1 MRSKRSSSRGVL
13 ARRSAAGR
21 CSRRPIRS
29 RFSSPV
35 SQLSTAENCPVTPI
49 AARTAPAS
57 PRRSCPRTLAVPASA
72 GIRVDRTFT
81 VVVLPAPFGP
91 SSAKTSPS
99 PMLRSTPSRTPFS
112 PYALRRP
119 FAETAV
125 RVSCLVDAFM
135 PHMLKPRPWVKVKPL
150 SRLSS
155 RAVRGR
161 VRRAHDYPGLMRAWA
176 VHKPGP
182 MASGPLILLDQPVPE
197 PGPGELLI
205 RVLRCGVCRTDLHL
219 AEGDLPPKRPD
230 VTPGHE
236 VVGEVV
242 QAGQGTTRFAE
253 GDRGGVAWL
262 AGAGGSGRD
271 CRPGSGKLCPR
282 PADTGWDRDGGYAE
296 YLVAADAYVHP

>member
-35 SQLSTAENCPVTPI
+35 SQLSTAETCPVTPI
-49 AARTAPAS
+49 AGRAAPAS
-57 PRRSCPRTLAVPASA
+57 PRRSCPRTLAVAASA

-99 PMLRSTPSRTPFS
+99 PMLRSTPSRTTFS

-119 FAETAV
+119 LAETAV

-176 VHKPGP
+176 VHEPGP
-182 MASGPLILLDQPVPE
+182 IATGPLVLLDRPVPE
-197 PGPGELLI
+197 PGSGELLI

-219 AEGDLPPKRPD
+219 AEGDLPPRRPD

-242 QAGQGTTRFAE
+242 QAGQGTTRFAA
-253 GDRGGVAWL
+253 GDRVGAAWL
-262 AGAGGSGRD
+262 GGAGGVGPG
-271 CRPGSGKLCPR
+271 CRRGHEEPCPR
-282 PADTGWDRDGGYAE
+282 SGHHEWRT
-296 YLVAADAYVHP
+296 